1 MEILSYVGQTKA
13 PNCTCSIGS
22 YLSTINWITKK
33 KKNSTQHAT
42 GAFKVCNFDKQPEA
56 AKNTNFKGGNKV
68 TIKLGGMGGL
78 TR

>member
-1 MEILSYVGQTKA
+1 LDYQ
-13 PNCTCSIGS
+13 
-22 YLSTINWITKK
+22 K